1 MHSLQPV
8 FQFVDS
14 KAIESECMKVYQEEK
29 ETLQKMMNSLD
40 CLITIACDVWSFKN
54 EYEST
59 AYYMLLTARFVDNNW
74 RLQKK
79 FLGFSLI
86 YYDAIQGCDA
96 GDYVSECIFGQ
107 VQAWNPHGKLFCLS
121 MDDNFADDIA
131 VRSLN
136 FWNGNYGFVPR
147 DSLSHGGC
155 CFRLLNSTALRK
167 LKGLCG
173 NEDPLPSDGFF
184 HVGCCSQILNSV
196 VKKALNAKEVVVF
209 KLCNSIERVNFSVGS
224 KQNFAMCLEKIS
236 SPKTS
241 IILDEPTSWDST
253 FKMLG
258 IGVKLKSTFKIFYDI
273 DGAAIVFQLKKS
285 G

>member
-79 FLGFSLI
+79 FLCFSLI

-96 GDYVSECIFGQ
+96 DDYVSECIFGQ
-107 VQAWNPHGKLFCLS
+107 VQAWNPHGKLFCLT

-136 FWNGNYGFVPR
+136 FWNGNYGFVPK
-147 DSLSHGGC
+147 DSLSRGGC
-155 CFRLLNSTALRK
+155 CFCLLNSTALRK
-167 LKGLCG
+167 LKALCG
-173 NEDPLPSDGFF
+173 NEDPLPSDGVF
-184 HVGCCSQILNSV
+184 HVGCSLILNSV
-196 VKKALNAKEVVVF
+196 VKEALNAKEVVF
-209 KLCNSIERVNFSVGS
+209 KLRNSIEHVNFYVGS